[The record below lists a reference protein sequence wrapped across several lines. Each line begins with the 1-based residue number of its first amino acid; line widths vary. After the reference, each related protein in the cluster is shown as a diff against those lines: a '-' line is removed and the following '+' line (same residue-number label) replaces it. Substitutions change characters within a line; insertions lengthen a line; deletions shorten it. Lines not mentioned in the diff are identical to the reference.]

1 MNTQG
6 EGWRTIIQS
15 ESTLPPSRAFS
26 SSAGSVS
33 AVTVRTNGPEDYGT
47 VTCNARNDRGWMM
60 KPCVFETVP
69 SEETL
74 AVLVI
79 GGHNVRGSLPSLAQS
94 VAALCYVMIQNSV
107 LQSRPTLPSSLPPRS
122 CT

>member
-15 ESTLPPSRAFS
+15 ESTLPPTQAFS
-26 SSAGSVS
+26 SSTGSVS
-33 AVTVRTNGPEDYGT
+33 AVTVRTKGPRDYGT
-47 VTCNARNDRGWMM
+47 VTCNARNDRGWMT

-79 GGHNVRGSLPSLAQS
+79 GGHNVSGVTDGDGWMDGWEENSIPSIAASLS
-94 VAALCYVMIQNSV
+94 N
-107 LQSRPTLPSSLPPRS
+107 
-122 CT
+122 